1 LVHDVAPDTL
11 NLPDGQ
17 MSAAGVGDTAPA
29 VQAKPALHAAVHAE
43 NARPLLLPKR
53 PALQLLHD
61 DAPGPLN

>member
-1 LVHDVAPDTL
+1 
-11 NLPDGQ
+11 